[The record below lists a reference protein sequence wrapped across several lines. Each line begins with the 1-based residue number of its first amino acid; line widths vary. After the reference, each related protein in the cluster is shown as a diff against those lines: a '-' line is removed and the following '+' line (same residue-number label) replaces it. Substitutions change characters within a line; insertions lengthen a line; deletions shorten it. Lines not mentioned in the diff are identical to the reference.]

1 MRLPHSINLKK
12 TALAL
17 AISCKVAVVDSVA
30 WAAEGDVIRPYAS
43 ATYFYDSNLRRF
55 STEERSL
62 AATGRRDRS
71 DTFIQSQVGI
81 ILDKKISQQN
91 FYVDVNVNK
100 TKFDRATELDN
111 DGKTATARWDWQL
124 GSRLHGKIE
133 GFHKEALVPFSDFR
147 GITQNLRTENR
158 KIFELIWRFHPS
170 WQLRTGVADYDVEY
184 SATEQRAAA
193 LNETS
198 QNVGIDY
205 LATDDDLIGI
215 VYRHAR
221 GDRPVAQRFG
231 IFLIDNSYDQ
241 NEIKARVQWKFSGKS
256 HIDFLGG
263 IVERKHDDLSQ
274 RDFRVWN
281 SRLDYR
287 YSMTGKTNFGFSA
300 WQDNNA
306 RSFVTTT
313 YTQNRGL
320 STAVN
325 WLATS
330 KISLQGAL
338 RYEEMD
344 FKGDLLFNQ
353 ERVDKNKT
361 AALNMTYRPTQSF
374 SINSSLRRVKRD
386 SNLSGAEFTSTS
398 ISITGQYE
406 F

>member
-1 MRLPHSINLKK
+1 MRLSDSIIRNLII
-12 TALAL
+12 TALGL
-17 AISCKVAVVDSVA
+17 QSFGVASSVQ
-30 WAAEGDVIRPYAS
+30 AAEGDVIRPYAS

-55 STEERSL
+55 SSEERSL
-62 AATGRRDRS
+62 AATGRS
-71 DTFIQSQVGI
+71 ELADTYVQSQVGI
-81 ILDKKISQQN
+81 ILDKKISQQK

-100 TKFDRATELDN
+100 TKFDRAKELDN
-111 DGKTATARWDWQL
+111 DGKTATGRWEWQL

-158 KIFELIWRFHPS
+158 KIFDLIWRFHPS
-170 WQLRTGVADYDVEY
+170 WQMRAGVADYDVEY
-184 SATEQRAAA
+184 SAIEQRAAA

-198 QNVGIDY
+198 QNIGIDY
-205 LATDDDLIGI
+205 LATDDDLIGL

-231 IFLIDNSYDQ
+231 TQFIDNSYDQ
-241 NEIKARVQWKFSGKS
+241 NELKARVQWKFSGKS

-263 IVERKHDDLSQ
+263 VVERKHDDLSQ

-281 SRLDYR
+281 SRIDYR
-287 YSMTGKTNFGFSA
+287 YLMTGKTNFGVSA

-306 RSFVTTT
+306 QSFVTST
-313 YTQNRGL
+313 YTQNRGM
-320 STAVN
+320 SAVMN

-330 KISLQGAL
+330 KVSLQGAL
-338 RYEEMD
+338 RFEEMD
-344 FKGDLLFNQ
+344 FEGDLLLNQ
-353 ERVDKNKT
+353 ERVDKNKS
-361 AALNMTYRPTQSF
+361 AALNMTYKPTQSF
-374 SINSSLRRVKRD
+374 SLNSSLRRIIRD
-386 SNLSGAEFTSTS
+386 SNLTGAEFTSTS